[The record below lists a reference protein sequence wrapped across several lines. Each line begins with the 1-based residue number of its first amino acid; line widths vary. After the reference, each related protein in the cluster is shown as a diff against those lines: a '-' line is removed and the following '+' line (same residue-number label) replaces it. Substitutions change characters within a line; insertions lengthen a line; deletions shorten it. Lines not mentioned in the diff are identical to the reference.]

1 MKSRSNLCR
10 IRSILKSIS
19 AVLLWIPSFSCLPD
33 GVSSGELTRA
43 YAQNL
48 PSVMDTLHV
57 KKMQNPDGY
66 DGDPHSPQSFLENGR
81 ESALICASKVAKQ
94 YGAIVHVIV
103 PNVHISVGVA
113 DIPHDQNPG

>member
-1 MKSRSNLCR
+1 MPNQVNLEVH
-10 IRSILKSIS
+10 LGGP
-19 AVLLWIPSFSCLPD
+19 AMDTVVFLFSCLPD

-48 PSVMDTLHV
+48 PSVMGTLHV

-66 DGDPHSPQSFLENGR
+66 DGDPHSPQSFLENGH
-81 ESALICASKVAKQ
+81 EGALICASKVAKQ

-103 PNVHISVGVA
+103 PNAYISVGVA

>member
-1 MKSRSNLCR
+1 MPNQVNLEVH
-10 IRSILKSIS
+10 LGGPTMDT
-19 AVLLWIPSFSCLPD
+19 VVFLFSCLPD

-48 PSVMDTLHV
+48 PSVMDNLHV
-57 KKMQNPDGY
+57 KKMKDQAGY
-66 DGDPHSPQSFLENGR
+66 DCDPHSPQSFMANSR
-81 ESALICASKVAKQ
+81 EGALICASKVAKQ